1 MNADNNIFWAV
12 SIDYLAALDVNQ
24 QVEVFKE
31 VCSKERDGNR
41 SQLKIPGIYLGT

>member
-1 MNADNNIFWAV
+1 MDNDIFWVV
-12 SIDYLAALDVNQ
+12 SMDYLGALYINQ

-41 SQLKIPGIYLGT
+41 SQLKIPGINLGT

>member
-1 MNADNNIFWAV
+1 MENDIFWAV
-12 SIDYLAALDVNQ
+12 SCMDYLAALDVNQ

-41 SQLKIPGIYLGT
+41 SQLKIQGLNLGT